1 MNKSHKRQLLRL
13 LSLVVGFIGLLW
25 VTHIASATYYT
36 ARSSTRTAHVIT
48 TSTIPLVIDC
58 QGEACDQVVITWDD
72 TKQDYKVQNNS
83 TDRWVRVDAA
93 NLAATASICV
103 APAKAEYLSLTSV
116 VDTYHAKY
124 DTTCA
129 NPA

>member
-1 MNKSHKRQLLRL
+1 MTKSDERRLLRS
-13 LSLVVGFIGLLW
+13 LSLVVGLIGLLC
-25 VTHIASATYYT
+25 VTQIASATFHT
-36 ARSSTRTAHVIT
+36 RSSTRTADVN
-48 TSTIPLVIDC
+48 SMSIPLVIDC
-58 QGEACDQVVITWDD
+58 QGDACDQVVLTWDD

-83 TDRWVRVDAA
+83 SNRWVRVNAA

-103 APAKAEYLSLTSV
+103 APAKAEYLSLTSI

-129 NPA
+129 NPE